1 MRMRIKAW
9 WLGGMAL
16 CAVLHAHAG
25 DLRFDMTRSEFGFEL
40 DTRWGQQL
48 VGRFPRFD
56 GKVVALADGQQQVQ
70 LRMYT
75 REVEIVGHPRY
86 TKWARGER
94 FFAADAWPAVMFVS
108 RPYDPAVVRT
118 GGPLAGSLSIRGVT
132 RPETL
137 TVQRANCERAGLD
150 CDVVVTGT
158 VRRSDYGMDAFG
170 LAMGD
175 KVVFVLRSRL
185 REAPLETPP

>member
-1 MRMRIKAW
+1 MRNLIRALLLCGTM
-9 WLGGMAL
+9 LGA
-16 CAVLHAHAG
+16 AG
-25 DLRFDMTRSEFGFEL
+25 GVQAGELRFDMTRSEFGFEL

-56 GKVVALADGQQQVQ
+56 GKVTALADGSQQVQ

-75 REVEIVGHPRY
+75 GDVEIVDHPRY

-94 FFAADAWPAVMFVS
+94 FFAADAWPTVVFVS

-137 TVQRANCERAGLD
+137 TVQQAACERAGLD

-158 VRRSDYGMDAFG
+158 IRRSNYGMDAFG

-175 KVVFVLRSRL
+175 QVVFVLRTRL

>member
-9 WLGGMAL
+9 WLAGVAL
-16 CAVLHAHAG
+16 CAALCAHAS
-25 DLRFDMTRSEFGFEL
+25 DLRFDMARSQFGFEL

-48 VGRFPRFD
+48 LGRFPRFD
-56 GKVVALADGQQQVQ
+56 GKVVALADGSQQVQ

-75 REVEIVGHPRY
+75 RDVEIVGHPRY

-94 FFAADAWPAVMFVS
+94 FFAADTWPAVVFVS
-108 RPYDPAVVRT
+108 RPYDPAVVRA

-137 TVQRANCERAGLD
+137 TVQKAACDRAGLD

-158 VRRSDYGMDAFG
+158 IRRSHYGMNAFG
-170 LAMGD
+170 LAMAD
-175 KVVFVLRSRL
+175 KVTFVLRSRL